1 MWPFLYPKP
10 NKTLS
15 PSKKNM
21 FIYSSDKT
29 ANTFWKELNVI
40 LAAMF
45 DITFLMNASGDVVFH
60 SLSCNVHWG
69 MTGGFYG
76 DVCPR
81 RRTWLRARER
91 SGSAQLFFTRSN
103 STARCP
109 QSEKGL
115 AAPITTRVWG
125 GEKCSDLF
133 EFRSQEWSTGV
144 PAKSELVL
152 QVSGAC
158 EPWHQ
163 KRPTVLLATGLRLR
177 AACHF

>member
-40 LAAMF
+40 LAAIF

-125 GEKCSDLF
+125 GKNALTCLNSEVRNEALVSLQNLNLF
-133 EFRSQEWSTGV
+133 YRCLGHASPGIKKD
-144 PAKSELVL
+144 PL
-152 QVSGAC
+152 C
-158 EPWHQ
+158 
-163 KRPTVLLATGLRLR
+163 
-177 AACHF
+177 C